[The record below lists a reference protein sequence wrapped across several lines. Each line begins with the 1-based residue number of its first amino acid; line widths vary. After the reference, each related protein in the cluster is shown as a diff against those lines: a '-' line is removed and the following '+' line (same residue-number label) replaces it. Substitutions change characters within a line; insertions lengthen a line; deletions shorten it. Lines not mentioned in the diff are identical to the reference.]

1 MRTWEWNIDQGV
13 FLASD
18 GCWIDYIWFE
28 RTTSGYD
35 AYELHCDIDG
45 VGYRIRLADAGREK
59 ITDVANALLD
69 KLEAGWRP
77 VNW

>member
-1 MRTWEWNIDQGV
+1 MRTWEWDIDQGV

-18 GCWIDYIWFE
+18 GCWIDYGSFE
-28 RTTSGYD
+28 RAAFGCD

-45 VGYRIRLADAGREK
+45 VGYRIRLLDDGQEK
-59 ITDVANALLD
+59 ITDVADALLD

>member
-1 MRTWEWNIDQGV
+1 MRTWEWDSSQDI

-28 RTTSGYD
+28 RTASGYD

-45 VGYRIRLADAGREK
+45 VGYRIRLADVGREK
-59 ITDVANALLD
+59 NH
-69 KLEAGWRP
+69 GRRQFWRS
-77 VNW
+77 VDLTGNQT